1 MFLGINLVLKISIL
15 STVAKD
21 TLIFRRELILK
32 LTALGHVVCVFCVDY
47 TGETRQKMQ
56 ALGATPVDYSLSRA
70 GLNPLA
76 DLTTI
81 WQLRKLLKEVDPDV
95 VLSCF
100 VKPSIYGSIAARM
113 AGVPKRVAMLEG
125 LGFVFTDLPGGLSF
139 KQKTLRKIQVFL
151 YRLALPSISII
162 VFLNP
167 DDPQDLL
174 NKNNLKA
181 KRVEV
186 LGGIGLDLSLFKYS
200 APPAPPVRFIFIAR
214 LLAEKG
220 IFEYIEAAKR
230 VKTEFPCS
238 EFIVLGGIDEANPG
252 GLKKADLQKLLDSGV
267 IIYPGYVTNVQHW
280 IAGSSVF
287 VLPSYREGVPRST
300 QEAMAM
306 GRAVITTDVP
316 GCRDTVVDG
325 VNGFLVPKWNVDA
338 LVDKMTHFIKNPE
351 SVVIMGL
358 ASHKMAVEKFDA
370 EEVNFR
376 LMRIMGLC

>member
-1 MFLGINLVLKISIL
+1 MLLLCTDYKS
-15 STVAKD
+15 D
-21 TLIFRRELILK
+21 TRGK
-32 LTALGHVVCVFCVDY
+32 V
-47 TGETRQKMQ
+47 RQ
-56 ALGATPVDYSLSRA
+56 LGAEPVDYKLSRA
-70 GLNPLA
+70 GLNPFI
-76 DLTTI
+76 DCVSI
-81 WQLRKLLKEVDPDV
+81 WQLQALFKRIKPDI

-100 VKPSIYGSIAARM
+100 VKPSIYGSIAARL
-113 AGVPKRVAMLEG
+113 AGVPRRIAMLEG
-125 LGFVFTDLPGGLSF
+125 LGFVFTDLPGGLTF
-139 KQKTLRKIQVFL
+139 KQRFLRKMQVFL
-151 YRLALPSISII
+151 YWLALPSISIVI
-162 VFLNP
+162 FLNS
-167 DDPQDLL
+167 DDPKDLL
-174 NKNNLKA
+174 GKNNLKA

-238 EFIVLGGIDEANPG
+238 EFIVLGGVDEANPG
-252 GLKKADLQKLLDSGV
+252 GLKQADLQKLLDSGV
-267 IIYPGYVTNVQHW
+267 IIYPGYVNNVQHW

-338 LVDKMTHFIKNPE
+338 LVDKMTYFIKNPE
-351 SVVIMGL
+351 SVEIMGL